1 MMPAN
6 RIQRLGKCNEV
17 ARDEPCPLM
26 DQLVERVLPVCSRFS
41 PVDGAGIV
49 GDYFTVKCDVFSVAL
64 HRQLLQICRETLQIL
79 LVRQDRDSLCAEK
92 VVVLN
97 GEQAHENRQVDLE
110 GGRAETLVHLVEPSS
125 ILRKLSGPMA
135 TMVER

>member
-79 LVRQDRDSLCAEK
+79 LVRSEEHTSELQSPCNLVCRLLLEK
-92 VVVLN
+92 KK
-97 GEQAHENRQVDLE
+97 ARQ
-110 GGRAETLVHLVEPSS
+110 
-125 ILRKLSGPMA
+125 
-135 TMVER
+135 

>member
-26 DQLVERVLPVCSRFS
+26 DQLVERLLPVCSRFS

-49 GDYFTVKCDVFSVAL
+49 GDYFTVKCDVFRCS
-64 HRQLLQICRETLQIL
+64 
-79 LVRQDRDSLCAEK
+79 
-92 VVVLN
+92 
-97 GEQAHENRQVDLE
+97 
-110 GGRAETLVHLVEPSS
+110 PSS
-125 ILRKLSGPMA
+125 TAADMPGNASDTARTARPRQSVRRKSRCTKRRAGP
-135 TMVER
+135 

>member
-79 LVRQDRDSLCAEK
+79 LVRQDRDSLCTEK
-92 VVVLN
+92 SLYQTESRPMRTGRLTSKGVV
-97 GEQAHENRQVDLE
+97 RKCSSIWWK
-110 GGRAETLVHLVEPSS
+110 PSS
-125 ILRKLSGPMA
+125 ML
-135 TMVER
+135 